1 MRTYDG
7 SKIDAQARRYFGGG
21 GGGGGDTRA
30 MQQQNDMM
38 QRQFDQA
45 AQQAAA
51 SQAAAMAQAAAQQK
65 AMEQQLK
72 IMEQQRLDALN
83 SQKEQLE
90 ILKSQQVTPDP
101 AATADTSQNTYD
113 TDQKVAAAKRQ
124 GLRKSILAG
133 DKDAPLLTG
142 PSTLG

>member
-1 MRTYDG
+1 MRNYDR
-7 SKIDAQARRYFGGG
+7 SKIDEQARRYFGGG
-21 GGGGGDTRA
+21 GGGGYDSRA
-30 MQQQNDMM
+30 MREQNDMM
-38 QRQFDQA
+38 NRQFEMQ

-65 AMEQQLK
+65 AMEQQLR
-72 IMEQQRLDALN
+72 IMEQQRVDALN

-101 AATADTSQNTYD
+101 AATADTSQSTYD

-133 DKDAPLLTG
+133 DQDAPLLTG